1 MKAFRW
7 TYIVAAIAAIC
18 LGPRAAIA
26 QVAYRSGPGA
36 TDINMANPMYPTSAV
51 PPMSAAGP
59 EAAAMPSSCGVAGC
73 DAGCGC
79 GGGQCGWGC
88 GTDPVWH
95 GYGDYLYLRPRNEGM
110 EFAVPVDPTT
120 LTQTGPTF
128 SMNPEFAPGFRVG
141 LSRAVNECSEIAVAY
156 TYFRGDN
163 STGAEATGTSVLQ
176 PLVFSPFTP
185 DTFPTNPLN
194 VPWAIANAHEFTTF
208 QYADVDFRH
217 SLWSCDCSCLNY
229 IVGVRYAELGQEFD
243 TNFADATMTNVAAMQ
258 TNVNF
263 DGVGLRL
270 GLDGERA
277 VAGGFYTSAKAVANF
292 IGGEFRANY
301 IQGSNA
307 DALEVMTSWREARFV
322 TILEAEV
329 AAGWQS
335 PGGRFRASVGYML
348 TDWLNAVKPSDYVTA
363 VQTTPL
369 ASNPYHGANQLGSTA
384 LVFDGLTGHVEL
396 TW

>member
-7 TYIVAAIAAIC
+7 TYMVAATAAIC
-18 LGPRAAIA
+18 LGSQAAIA
-26 QVAYRSGPGA
+26 QVAYRSGAGV
-36 TDINMANPMYPTSAV
+36 TEINMGNPMYPTTASDT
-51 PPMSAAGP
+51 MSAAGT
-59 EAAAMPSSCGVAGC
+59 AAPAMPPSCGAAGC
-73 DAGCGC
+73 DAGCG
-79 GGGQCGWGC
+79 GGQCGGGC

-110 EFAVPVDPTT
+110 EFAVPTIPNG
-120 LTQTGPTF
+120 LQEQAGPTF
-128 SMNPEFAPGFRVG
+128 VMNPEFAPGFRVG
-141 LSRAVNECSEIAVAY
+141 LSRAVNDCSEIAVAY

-163 STGAEATGTSVLQ
+163 STGAEATGAAVLQ
-176 PLVFSPFTP
+176 PLVFVPFTP
-185 DTFPTNPLN
+185 DANQTNI
-194 VPWAIANAHEFTTF
+194 WATANAHEFTTF

-243 TNFADATMTNVAAMQ
+243 VNFADAFATNLAATQ

-301 IQGSNA
+301 MQGDTVNP
-307 DALEVMTSWREARFV
+307 LEVTTSWREARFV

-329 AAGWQS
+329 AVGWQS
-335 PGGRFRASVGYML
+335 PGGRFRVSAGYML
-348 TDWLNAVKPSDYVTA
+348 TDWLDAVKPSDYITA
-363 VQTTPL
+363 VQGNPFQ
-369 ASNPYHGANQLGSTA
+369 SNPYHGANLVGTTP